1 MKEKYIEQQLVKHI
15 KALGGMCPK
24 MGMDGMPDRLVLL
37 PEGEIHFVELKAP
50 GKKPRALQELR
61 LKQLRKLEFA
71 VHVIDS
77 TRQIQEVFPDEV

>member
-15 KALGGMCPK
+15 KALGGMCSK

-37 PEGEIHFVELKAP
+37 PKGEIHFVELKAP

-61 LKQLRKLEFA
+61 HQQLRKLGFT

-77 TRQIQEVFPDEV
+77 TKQIQEVFPDEV